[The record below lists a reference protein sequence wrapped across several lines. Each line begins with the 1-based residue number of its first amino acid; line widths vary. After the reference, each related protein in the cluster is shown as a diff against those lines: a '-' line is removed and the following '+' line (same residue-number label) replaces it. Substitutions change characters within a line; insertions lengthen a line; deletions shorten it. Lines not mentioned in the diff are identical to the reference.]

1 MKKFIVL
8 IVILVLAA
16 VGAGWWFMSGK
27 ANGKRVFVTDK
38 ITRGTISNTISSSGS
53 LAALNTVEIGS
64 QVSGQITK
72 LYVDF
77 NDEVQAGQLI
87 AELDPASF
95 EAQVLQ
101 AQANLESSRASLH
114 GVEAQIKNLQASM
127 LTTMADIKASEAN
140 VRKSEIALKDA
151 ERNYNRIKE
160 LHNRKLIS
168 ASDLD
173 NAETNLES
181 QKASLDIVKAN
192 SESSKARRQSI
203 LAQMDASEADRKGAE
218 ARVRQNE
225 AQLKL
230 AQINLD
236 RTKIYSPIE
245 GVVIN
250 RKVDEGQTVAAS
262 LQAPELFTIA
272 KDLREMQID
281 TAVDE
286 TDIGV
291 VKEGQKVT
299 FTVDAYKNRNFT
311 GVVHQVRLSPNESSS
326 VVTYSVMVNV
336 DNPDLSLK
344 PGMTANAE
352 ILVGEKRDVLRL
364 PIKAMYFKVPDDL
377 REIQNKAM
385 AGKNGKNATDTLPVW
400 LENGKTPGVKVVKMG
415 YSNQSYIELPEGD
428 LKEGDLIITGIRGET
443 NSANGGG
450 MRPGGARIRL

>member
-140 VRKSEIALKDA
+140 VRKSEVALKDA

-181 QKASLDIVKAN
+181 KSFVRY
-192 SESSKARRQSI
+192 SKSQFGI
-203 LAQMDASEADRKGAE
+203 IKGAQTKYIG
-218 ARVRQNE
+218 ADGRFRGRQ
-225 AQLKL
+225 K
-230 AQINLD
+230 
-236 RTKIYSPIE
+236 RRRS
-245 GVVIN
+245 
-250 RKVDEGQTVAAS
+250 AS
-262 LQAPELFTIA
+262 
-272 KDLREMQID
+272 
-281 TAVDE
+281 
-286 TDIGV
+286 
-291 VKEGQKVT
+291 
-299 FTVDAYKNRNFT
+299 
-311 GVVHQVRLSPNESSS
+311 
-326 VVTYSVMVNV
+326 
-336 DNPDLSLK
+336 
-344 PGMTANAE
+344 
-352 ILVGEKRDVLRL
+352 
-364 PIKAMYFKVPDDL
+364 
-377 REIQNKAM
+377 
-385 AGKNGKNATDTLPVW
+385 
-400 LENGKTPGVKVVKMG
+400 
-415 YSNQSYIELPEGD
+415 
-428 LKEGDLIITGIRGET
+428 
-443 NSANGGG
+443 
-450 MRPGGARIRL
+450 